1 MSSTTDEAGASVVG
15 AVDGAGAHSVI
26 IGRLHSVLDEFAALS
41 DADLDDVGDGGV
53 RAASRSLAQAKA
65 RIDAV
70 LMVLARTLDERGT
83 ARAAGATSTGALLAG
98 DFGGDRP
105 AAARMVRTARRL
117 TNAPV
122 THSALGAGALGG
134 EQAGIIAAAL
144 TRLPVGMDAG
154 ARRGLEDWLIAQ
166 AKVLSIQ
173 DLARAAMR
181 SAAAFKTRAD
191 ADVHE
196 DQQLAAREQ
205 RARAQSAFW
214 MADNRDGTWRGGF
227 TVPEAAAEALK
238 AAVEAGAA
246 PRRTKPGQADRAT
259 DDLVTEDA
267 PGTDGDLPM
276 DRRHREGRAFAA
288 ICGRLPA
295 DQLPNAGGM
304 SAVLTVNVDFDAVTG
319 QLGPGTL
326 PSGARVSAAFVREAA
341 CSAGIIPQ
349 VMGGGSLPLD
359 LGRLKRLFT
368 ATQRRALA
376 QRDRGCVFPGCD
388 RTAAWTEGHH
398 WRDPWTPTRPG
409 ERPGNTDLDNGCLL
423 CAEHH
428 RLVHKRQIPVR
439 ERGGYLEFL
448 IPPLRPLQIYD
459 SDLLTGPDPE
469 DDGDPSV
476 LVGAAGAGGISAN
489 GLQWQR
495 NQRWRA

>member
-1 MSSTTDEAGASVVG
+1 MHG
-15 AVDGAGAHSVI
+15 
-26 IGRLHSVLDEFAALS
+26 VLDEFAALS
-41 DADLDDVGDGGV
+41 DSDLEDVGDAGV

-70 LMVLARTLDERGT
+70 LMVLARTLDERGA
-83 ARAAGATSTGALLAG
+83 ARAAGATSTGAMLAG

-117 TNAPV
+117 TNAPA
-122 THSALGAGALGG
+122 THSALGAGALAG

-144 TRLPVGMDAG
+144 TRLPVGLDAA

-181 SAAAFKTRAD
+181 SAAAFKTRAE

-196 DQQLAAREQ
+196 DEQLAAREH
-205 RARAQSAFW
+205 RARARSAFW

-227 TVPEAAAEALK
+227 TVPEAEAEALM

-246 PRRTKPGQADRAT
+246 PRRTNPALADRAT
-259 DDLVTEDA
+259 EDPVTEGAAGVDE
-267 PGTDGDLPM
+267 DLPM

-304 SAVLTVNVDFDAVTG
+304 SAVLTVNVDYDAIAG

-326 PSGARVSAAFVREAA
+326 PSGARVSAGLVREAA
-341 CSAGIIPQ
+341 CSAGIIPR

-359 LGRLKRLFT
+359 LGRLKRSFT

-376 QRDRGCVFPGCD
+376 QRDHGCIFPGCD

-409 ERPGNTDLDNGCLL
+409 ERLGNTDLDNGCLL
-423 CAEHH
+423 CADHH
-428 RLVHKRQIPVR
+428 RLVHARNIPVR

-459 SDLLTGPDPE
+459 SDLLAGADPDSGSVA
-469 DDGDPSV
+469 DGV
-476 LVGAAGAGGISAN
+476 LVDAAGGAGPAT

-495 NQRWRA
+495 NLRWRA

>member
-1 MSSTTDEAGASVVG
+1 MSAITDEAAVAVG
-15 AVDGAGAHSVI
+15 AHAAVI
-26 IGRLHSVLDEFAALS
+26 SRVHEVLDEFAALS
-41 DADLDDVGDGGV
+41 DADLDDIADIAV
-53 RAASRSLAQAKA
+53 RAASVSLGQAKA

-70 LMVLARTLDERGT
+70 LMVLARTLDERGS

-144 TRLPVGMDAG
+144 SRLPVDLDAA

-181 SAAAFKTRAD
+181 SAAAFKTRAE
-191 ADVHE
+191 ADLHE
-196 DQQLAAREQ
+196 DEQLAARERRS
-205 RARAQSAFW
+205 RARSAFW
-214 MADNRDGTWRGGF
+214 MADNQDGTWRGGF
-227 TVPEAAAEALK
+227 TVPEAEAEARM

-246 PRRTKPGQADRAT
+246 PRRTNPGRADAAA
-259 DDLVTEDA
+259 DDGACSDEH
-267 PGTDGDLPM
+267 LPM
-276 DRRHREGRAFAA
+276 NRRHREGRAFAA

-304 SAVLTVNVDFDAVTG
+304 SAVLTVNVDYDAIAG

-326 PSGARVSAAFVREAA
+326 PSGARVSAGLVREAA
-341 CSAGIIPQ
+341 CSAGIIPR
-349 VMGGGSLPLD
+349 VMGGASLPLD
-359 LGRLKRLFT
+359 LGRLKRSFT

-376 QRDRGCVFPGCD
+376 QRDHGCVFPGCD

-409 ERPGNTDLDNGCLL
+409 ERLGNTDLDNGCLL
-423 CAEHH
+423 CADHH
-428 RLVHKRQIPVR
+428 RLVHARNIPAR

-459 SDLLTGPDPE
+459 SDLLTGADPGGGGVA
-469 DDGDPSV
+469 DGV
-476 LVGAAGAGGISAN
+476 LVDAAGGAGPAT

-495 NQRWRA
+495 NLRWRA